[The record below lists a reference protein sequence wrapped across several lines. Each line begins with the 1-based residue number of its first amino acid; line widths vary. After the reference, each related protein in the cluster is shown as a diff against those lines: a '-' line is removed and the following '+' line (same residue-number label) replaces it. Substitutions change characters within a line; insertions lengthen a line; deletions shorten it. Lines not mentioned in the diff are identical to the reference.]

1 MIIGL
6 TGAICA
12 GKYELARYLMQT
24 YGFEAVNLLDT
35 FKLHLKELQ
44 EANTEEETK
53 DDDFCF
59 KYYQLEY
66 R

>member
-1 MIIGL
+1 MIVGL

-35 FKLHLKELQ
+35 FKQHLKELQ
-44 EANTEEETK
+44 ANESTQEETK
-53 DDDFCF
+53 EDTDFCF
-59 KYYQLEY
+59 AYY
-66 R
+66 

>member
-1 MIIGL
+1 MIVGL

-12 GKYELARYLMQT
+12 GKYELAKYLMQT

-44 EANTEEETK
+44 TAEST
-53 DDDFCF
+53 
-59 KYYQLEY
+59 
-66 R
+66 